1 MSAYGFVLFIHF
13 CALIA
18 AFAASALTH
27 FAESRM
33 SAAPTVAD
41 VRNWAG
47 LTERVAMAFPIAIVV
62 LVGSGIYMVQ
72 AAWPWNA
79 GWIDA
84 SLAGVFVLVI
94 NGPLIIGSRHRWIMR
109 SLAVTGDGPVN
120 PELARLVRDPL
131 MRSAS
136 WANTILALGIVL
148 VMVIKPSLA
157 ASIAILVVALIVGAA
172 IAMPM
177 RRPSNVAADTVVSD

>member
-33 SAAPTVAD
+33 GAARTVAE
-41 VRNWAG
+41 VQSWAG
-47 LTERVAMAFPIAIVV
+47 LTEKVAMTFPIAIVV

-94 NGPLIIGSRHRWIMR
+94 NGPLIIGSRHRRIMR
-109 SLAVTGDGPVN
+109 FLAATGDGPVN
-120 PELARLVRDPL
+120 PKLARLVHDPL

-136 WANTILALGIVL
+136 WGSTILALGIVL

-157 ASIAILVVALIVGAA
+157 TSIAILVVALIVGAA
-172 IAMPM
+172 IAMPL
-177 RRPSNVAADTVVSD
+177 RRSRSVAADTVVPD